1 MPRTL
6 HGIDR
11 TEFFWYVQGERRTFE
26 AEEVVNLPIGDADGT
41 TFGCRFVHSILDGDA
56 STPIHMDGAIRLYDE
71 AAMVDRLDSDLG
83 RTRKGPRY
91 KKLWRI
97 DGALSVASWKEL
109 LCHYFR
115 DNHLVG
121 EYLGAA
127 PPEEEEKASVFIPSS
142 DPLEP
147 FVPYNLR
154 PGDGVQLH
162 VSFHEK
168 SASVPGRA
176 VRPLDVFSLGGDVQ
190 SFIDANTT
198 ELRKLLNRS
207 GETMSVPAEVSVVKF
222 GDMVVN
228 LPLIAHSG
236 ASAVILAERT
246 LDTIGDLCQCWVAN
260 EFGDRLLSFTLAVE
274 CPDREVWFSFAGH
287 LMDLCTW
294 FQGHAL
300 CLPQNGEA
308 VASWLEG
315 VYSQLNEI
323 FPDNHPTNLLHLLL
337 QSSGIL
343 LFVRRF
349 LEPES
354 FEVRWDASQEAEVGR
369 LKSPSPDQLKMLRDG
384 DLQIAAAHQIM
395 ESQCSRCKQSYIEC
409 PCSKLLDPDVGQ
421 AIKGK
426 FMGAFWTNRK
436 V

>member
-1 MPRTL
+1 M
-6 HGIDR
+6 
-11 TEFFWYVQGERRTFE
+11 
-26 AEEVVNLPIGDADGT
+26 
-41 TFGCRFVHSILDGDA
+41 
-56 STPIHMDGAIRLYDE
+56 
-71 AAMVDRLDSDLG
+71 
-83 RTRKGPRY
+83 
-91 KKLWRI
+91 
-97 DGALSVASWKEL
+97 ALWKEL

-127 PPEEEEKASVFIPSS
+127 PAEVEEMASVFLASS

-162 VSFHEK
+162 VSFHDK

-207 GETMSVPAEVSVVKF
+207 GETMSIPPDVSLVKF

-236 ASAVILAERT
+236 ARAVLLAERT
-246 LDTIGDLCQCWVAN
+246 LAAIGELCQSWVAN
-260 EFGDRLLSFTLAVE
+260 ELGDRLLSFTLAVE

-287 LMDLCTW
+287 LADLCFW
-294 FQGHAL
+294 IQGRAF
-300 CLPQNGEA
+300 CLPQNVAGVPWWLEA
-308 VASWLEG
+308 VYA
-315 VYSQLNEI
+315 QLNE
-323 FPDNHPTNLLHLLL
+323 FFSGNNSTNLLHLLL

-384 DLQIAAAHQIM
+384 DLQIAAAHQIV